1 MSTFSFISIFF
12 RLIHIPSFACTMND
26 ASDPSDTFMENNTKD
41 QEHLLNIFAVFVV
54 KVFTAHESYVHIID
68 FIIIIGSSKSNH

>member
-1 MSTFSFISIFF
+1 
-12 RLIHIPSFACTMND
+12 MND

-54 KVFTAHESYVHIID
+54 KVFTVHESYVHIID
-68 FIIIIGSSKSNH
+68 IIIIIGSSKSNH

>member
-26 ASDPSDTFMENNTKD
+26 PSETFMENNTKD

-54 KVFTAHESYVHIID
+54 KVFTVHESYVHIID
-68 FIIIIGSSKSNH
+68 FIIIIIGSSKSNH